1 MKNIGTGKTVGI
13 EDVWYLTS
21 SGSCVEFTY
30 HLDSDEVWG
39 VLKPQGDH
47 NNMVLDFY
55 YRERVFGIW
64 RKHGGNNQRFRMEGK
79 HLLSKTGNAVQARED
94 GKMDGS
100 NPVCDDKNEQWE
112 IVDSC
117 DS

>member
-1 MKNIGTGKTVGI
+1 
-13 EDVWYLTS
+13 
-21 SGSCVEFTY
+21 
-30 HLDSDEVWG
+30 
-39 VLKPQGDH
+39 
-47 NNMVLDFY
+47 
-55 YRERVFGIW
+55 
-64 RKHGGNNQRFRMEGK
+64 MEGK